1 MEELILG
8 KSSRKELLASI
19 FNIFA
24 LA

>member
-1 MEELILG
+1 MEELILA
-8 KSSRKELLASI
+8 KSNLKEHLASI